1 MNTKGTILWVDDE
14 IDLLRPHILFLRE
27 KGYAVDTATNG
38 EDAIVLV
45 GQRRFD
51 LVLLDEMMP
60 GRGGLETL
68 ASLKEVQPALP
79 VVMVTKNEAESLMEE
94 AIGRQISDYL
104 TKPVNPTQVLLT
116 CKKFIDGR
124 RIAEEFAQQHYLQDL
139 QPLAV
144 RMGEAATFGD
154 WAEIH
159 QALVQWERTLD
170 SHPEAAFRDMLRD
183 QRREAN
189 VGFGRLITANYKQWV
204 NGTGRDAPILS
215 PQVLDTWVVPHL
227 RAAAGPVFFFVIDCM
242 RYDQWLEMEHVVA
255 EHFSVKR
262 DVTCGILPT
271 ATAYARNAIF
281 SGLWPSEVEQRF
293 PHIWEGGIEDDDERN
308 KWEKDLL
315 VDFVRRKQLPVKGEP
330 KYFKIISHEFGKH
343 VEQQIPSL
351 AQNSLT
357 AIVVN
362 FVDMLAHG
370 RSDSTVIRELAPDE
384 RAYRAVTRAW
394 FENSTLFGM
403 LRAIAQIKG
412 AKVILTS
419 DHGSIRCLRGSKVF
433 GDRTTST
440 CLRFKYGKNVRLEEG
455 RSGFVIKN
463 PKEYK
468 LPSHG
473 LGVNYVVAMEDYF
486 LVYPTDYNKY
496 LNHYHDTFQ
505 HGGISLEEM
514 VLPVVTLEH

>member
-1 MNTKGTILWVDDE
+1 MHSKGTILWVDDE
-14 IDLLRPHILFLRE
+14 IDLLRSHILFLRD
-27 KGYAVDTATNG
+27 KGYAVETATNG
-38 EDAIVLV
+38 SDAVALV
-45 GQRRFD
+45 GERRFD

-60 GRGGLETL
+60 GRGGLDTL
-68 ASLKEVQPALP
+68 SSLKEVQPALP

-139 QPLAV
+139 RPLAE
-144 RMGEAATFGD
+144 RMGDARTFSD
-154 WAEIH
+154 WAEVH
-159 QALVQWERTLD
+159 HALVQWERTLD
-170 SHPEAAFRDMLRD
+170 AHPDATFRDMLRD

-189 VGFGRLITANYKQWV
+189 IGFGRLVTSSYKKWV
-204 NGTGRDAPILS
+204 TGKGDDVPVLA
-215 PQVLDTWVVPHL
+215 PQVLDTWVVPHI
-227 RAAAGPVFFFVIDCM
+227 RAAEGPVFFFVIDCM
-242 RYDQWLEMEHVVA
+242 RYDQWLEMEQLVA
-255 EHFSVKR
+255 EFFTVKR
-262 DVTCGILPT
+262 EYACGILPT

-293 PHIWEGGIEDDDERN
+293 TQVWEGGAEEDDERN
-308 KWEKDLL
+308 KYEKDLL
-315 VDFVRRKQLPVKGEP
+315 VDFVQRKKLPVKGEP
-330 KYFKIISHEFGKH
+330 KYFKIISHDFGKH
-343 VEQQIPSL
+343 VEQQIPTL
-351 AQNSLT
+351 AQQSLT

-394 FENSTLFGM
+394 FENSTLLRM

-412 AKVILTS
+412 AKVVITS
-419 DHGSIRCLRGSKVF
+419 DHGSIRCLRGAKVF
-433 GDRTTST
+433 GDRTTSAN
-440 CLRFKYGKNVRLEEG
+440 LRFKYGKNVRLEDE

-463 PKEYK
+463 PAEYK

-473 LGVNYVVAMEDYF
+473 LGVNYVIAVEDHF

-505 HGGISLEEM
+505 HGGVSLDEM
-514 VLPVVTLEH
+514 VLPVVTLEQ